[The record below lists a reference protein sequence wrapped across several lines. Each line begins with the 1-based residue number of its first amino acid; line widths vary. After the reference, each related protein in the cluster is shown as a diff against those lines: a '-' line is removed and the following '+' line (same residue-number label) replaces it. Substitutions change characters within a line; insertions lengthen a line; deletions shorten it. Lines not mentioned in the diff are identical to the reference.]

1 MSRFQK
7 LSLTTTAMTVV
18 LIAVGG
24 VVRATGSGLGCPD
37 WPTCH
42 GALVPPGGNVQ
53 AAIEYSHRITASVV
67 GVLVLA
73 TAAFAWLKFRR
84 VASIF
89 WPAVLALVVVV
100 FQAGLGAIVV
110 REELKARTVALHFGT
125 ALVQVGLTTL
135 TSVASFAPRGGRAD
149 RFARYAMA
157 TAAVTFLALLLGA
170 VVVQTGASHAFT
182 DWPLMNGGILPGPT
196 FIGKMHH
203 AHRVAA
209 LLTGIALVFMAVQV
223 MRRTP
228 RDRTLV
234 KLAHGALA
242 LWFMQALIGGTVV
255 LTGVQPWTVIA
266 HVLTGA
272 LVWTFV
278 VALAMLAYRR
288 GLEPAP
294 TGSTEPA
301 AAGGAAAAG
310 DRPSGQPGFARFARV
325 KAYFL
330 LTKPRIIELLLITTV
345 PATVVAE
352 RGWPSVWLV
361 LATLFGGSLTAGSA
375 NAINCFLDRDIDE
388 RMQRTSTRPLPA
400 HQVDPRNALVFG
412 LVLGALGFAFLTVTV
427 NLLAASL
434 AVGAILFYV
443 FVYTMWMKRTTPSNI
458 VIGGAAGAVPVL
470 VGWAA
475 VTGRVGLPA
484 LVLFAIVFYWT
495 PPHFWALALR
505 YQNDYAAADVPM
517 LPVVRGVRETTR
529 QMLLYSVA
537 LFAVSLLLYPAGQL
551 GTVYL
556 VAVLILSATFT
567 ASAVRL
573 HRTPDPMRAMR
584 LFHLSISYLTLLF
597 TGMAVDTLLGNPR
610 IAALDGP
617 AYVVAASAFFGVQA
631 VLLASLVR
639 RFRLRSGHSG
649 QDEGLPA
656 EVAWTALPT
665 LVVVFLFLGAL
676 KALTGA

>member
-18 LIAVGG
+18 LVAVGG
-24 VVRATGSGLGCPD
+24 IVRATGSGLGCPD
-37 WPTCH
+37 WPRCH
-42 GALVPPGGNVQ
+42 GALVPPAGNLQ
-53 AAIEYSHRITASVV
+53 AAIEYSHRITASIV

-73 TAAFAWLKFRR
+73 TATFAWLKFRR

-89 WPAVLALVVVV
+89 WPALLALIVVV

-110 REELKARTVALHFGT
+110 REELKARTVAVHFGT
-125 ALVQVGLTTL
+125 ALVLVALTTL

-149 RFARYAMA
+149 RLARYAMA
-157 TAAVTFLALLLGA
+157 TTVVTFLALLLGA
-170 VVVQTGASHAFT
+170 IVVQTGASHAFT

-196 FIGKMHH
+196 FIGRMHH

-209 LLTGIALVFMAVQV
+209 LLTGIALVFLAVQV
-223 MRRTP
+223 VRRTP

-242 LWFMQALIGGTVV
+242 LWFTQALIGGTVV
-255 LTGVQPWTVIA
+255 LTGVQPWTVVA

-272 LVWTFV
+272 LVWTLV

-288 GLEPAP
+288 APEAVPA
-294 TGSTEPA
+294 EPA
-301 AAGGAAAAG
+301 AAR
-310 DRPSGQPGFARFARV
+310 DRPEGGRFART
-325 KAYFL
+325 KAYFM

-345 PATVVAE
+345 PAMVVAE
-352 RGWPSVWLV
+352 GGWPSIWLV
-361 LATLFGGSLTAGSA
+361 LATLLGGSLTAGSA
-375 NAINCFLDRDIDE
+375 NSINCFLDRDIDE

-400 HQVDPRNALVFG
+400 HQVEPRNALVFG
-412 LVLGALGFAFLTVTV
+412 IVLGIGGFAFLTVTV
-427 NLLAASL
+427 NLVAASL

-505 YQNDYAAADVPM
+505 YQNDYAAAGVPM
-517 LPVVRGVRETTR
+517 LPVVRGVHETTR

-537 LFAVSLLLYPAGQL
+537 LFAVSLLLYPAGHL
-551 GTVYL
+551 GTIYL
-556 VAVLILSATFT
+556 VAVIVLSSIFT
-567 ASAVRL
+567 ASTVRL
-573 HRTPDPMRAMR
+573 HRHPDPMRAMK

-610 IAALDGP
+610 VVALDGP

-631 VLLASLVR
+631 VLLASLLR
-639 RFRLRSGHSG
+639 RARLKAGR
-649 QDEGLPA
+649 DEGLPA

-665 LVVVFLFLGAL
+665 IVVAFLFLGAL
-676 KALTGA
+676 KALTGAF

>member
-7 LSLTTTAMTVV
+7 LSLATTAMTVV

-37 WPTCH
+37 WPRCH
-42 GALVPPGGNVQ
+42 GALVPPAGNLQ

-73 TAAFAWLKFRR
+73 TAVFAWLTFRR
-84 VASIF
+84 VASVF
-89 WPAVLALVVVV
+89 WPALLALIVVV

-110 REELKARTVALHFGT
+110 KEELKARTVALHFGT
-125 ALVQVGLTTL
+125 ALVLVALTTL
-135 TSVASFAPRGGRAD
+135 TSVGSFAPRGGRAD
-149 RFARYAMA
+149 RLARYAMA
-157 TAAVTFLALLLGA
+157 TAGVTFLALLLGA
-170 VVVQTGASHAFT
+170 VVVQAGASHAFT

-196 FIGKMHH
+196 FLGKMHH

-223 MRRTP
+223 VRRTP

-234 KLAHGALA
+234 TLAHGALA
-242 LWFMQALIGGTVV
+242 LWFTQALIGGTVV

-272 LVWTFV
+272 LVWTLV

-288 GLEPAP
+288 APEAEAAEPA
-294 TGSTEPA
+294 
-301 AAGGAAAAG
+301 GAK
-310 DRPSGQPGFARFARV
+310 DRPGGGPARRFARA
-325 KAYFL
+325 KAYFM

-345 PATVVAE
+345 PAMVVAE

-361 LATLFGGSLTAGSA
+361 LATLLGGSLTAGSA

-388 RMQRTSTRPLPA
+388 RMQRTSGRPLPA
-400 HQVDPRNALVFG
+400 HQVEPQSALVFG
-412 LVLGALGFAFLTVTV
+412 IVLGILGFVFLTATV
-427 NLLAASL
+427 NLVAASL

-529 QMLLYSVA
+529 QMVLYSVA
-537 LFAVSLLLYPAGQL
+537 LFAVSLLLYPAGHL
-551 GTVYL
+551 GTIYL
-556 VAVLILSATFT
+556 VAVVVLSALFT
-567 ASAVRL
+567 ASAARL
-573 HRTPDPMRAMR
+573 HRNPDPQRAMK
-584 LFHLSISYLTLLF
+584 LFHLSISHLTLLF

-610 IAALDGP
+610 VPALDGP
-617 AYVVAASAFFGVQA
+617 AYLVAASAFFAVQA
-631 VLLASLVR
+631 VLLASLLR
-639 RFRLRSGHSG
+639 RARLRSGR
-649 QDEGLPA
+649 DESLPA

-665 LVVVFLFLGAL
+665 IVVVFLFLGAL
-676 KALTGA
+676 KTLSGMF